1 MHEKADKS
9 DNKLSPDVFWIK
21 EDTAYVLPSIKM
33 VSSSVKMFGI
43 GDNEKYYFEVDGNAY
58 TYNNK
63 KQAYKEYSDLI
74 KKLNVFHAPFISYK
88 TND

>member
-43 GDNEKYYFEVDGNAY
+43 GDNEKYYFEV
-58 TYNNK
+58 
-63 KQAYKEYSDLI
+63 I
-74 KKLNVFHAPFISYK
+74 F
-88 TND
+88 